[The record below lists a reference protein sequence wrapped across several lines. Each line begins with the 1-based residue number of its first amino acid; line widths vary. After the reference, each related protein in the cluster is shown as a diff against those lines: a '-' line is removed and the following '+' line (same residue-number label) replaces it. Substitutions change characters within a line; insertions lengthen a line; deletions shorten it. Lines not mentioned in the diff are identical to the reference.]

1 MLRVEAEAR
10 KGGHMS
16 FVNFTNHTSS
26 KWAPS
31 QVEAAEKYGNIVD
44 VPFPAVS
51 PTATKGEIEAMADKA
66 VAEILEQHPDVV
78 MAQGEFTLTFAVV
91 RKLQKAGV
99 RCVVA
104 CTRRRTDEEV
114 QRLSAQGLT
123 REGMFEFM
131 GFREY

>member
-10 KGGHMS
+10 KGGLMS
-16 FVNFTNHTSS
+16 FVNFTNHMSS
-26 KWAPS
+26 KWSPS
-31 QVEAAEKYGNIVD
+31 QTEEAEKYGTVVD

-91 RKLQKAGV
+91 NMLQQKGV
-99 RCVVA
+99 KCVVA
-104 CTRRRTDEEV
+104 CTRRRTDEEI
-114 QRLSAQGLT
+114 QRLAAQGLT